1 MSYDLALYLP
11 REGELPAETVA
22 RCHVDLECGA
32 DDALD
37 RSEAR
42 QWMEQVASIV
52 QHAAPQLERFVGPGH
67 ATPGAGASSCPR
79 SIEFNERETPEF
91 GVQISIFLQSMAISL
106 PYWHVGEQA
115 SRAIALV
122 RKICVQLAGDAR
134 LVILDPQ
141 IDQVLDPSAAADAQ
155 WEKVLQTYASI
166 SVQVAGLRH
175 GPDDRASPTAPSPW
189 SASRPRRWWQFW
201 R

>member
-22 RCHVDLECGA
+22 RCHVDVERGA
-32 DDALD
+32 DDPLD
-37 RSEAR
+37 RSEAS

-52 QHAAPQLERFVGPGH
+52 QHVAPQLERFVGPGH
-67 ATPGAGASSCPR
+67 ATPGAEASNCPR
-79 SIEFNERETPEF
+79 SIEFNEREAPEF
-91 GVQISIFLQSMAISL
+91 GVQISIFSQSMAISL

-141 IDQVLDPSAAADAQ
+141 IDQVLDPSAAGDAQ
-155 WEKVLQTYASI
+155 WETVFQTYAAM
-166 SVQVAGLRH
+166 SVQVAALRH
-175 GPDDRASPTAPSPW
+175 GPDERASQAAPSSR
-189 SASRPRRWWQFW
+189 SASPPRRWWQFW